1 MNGGKTKNKMKT
13 EQNTR
18 TVVVHAQFGRELVK
32 HGPAGHPVALPVRWR
47 RVLASGRSAV
57 PGGPTVGEDDGGDGR
72 GSGGG
77 EGHDGYLRLH
87 EVPQHEDEDDDGDEE
102 DGAEAVARG
111 GSTAAAAVP
120 RRAGPSAEGRHAPRF
135 LLVEPPAAPSTATAA
150 AGGTDGAASYGGTG
164 YPPVL
169 FKGEGFSRCPFRA
182 ARGTAAVDARGPS
195 RRVGLHAGRLLVTPT
210 VVQTMERRRG
220 RCWWEGM
227 NSGRFRR
234 FFEKFSLGLNKQP
247 NALLTY
253 TPDPDDPAQPRTA
266 DNGSRTWGHFGLV
279 INNNLQY
286 TQYIHT
292 PYRGGVHLGC
302 GTTEE

>member
-1 MNGGKTKNKMKT
+1 MSVGKTKNNRKT
-13 EQNTR
+13 TTSNTR

-47 RVLASGRSAV
+47 RVLASGRGAV
-57 PGGPTVGEDDGGDGR
+57 PGGPTVGEDDRRDGR
-72 GSGGG
+72 GGGGG

-120 RRAGPSAEGRHAPRF
+120 RCAGPSAEGRHAPRL
-135 LLVEPPAAPSTATAA
+135 LLVEPPAAPPPAAVAAAAA
-150 AGGTDGAASYGGTG
+150 AGGTASYGGTG
-164 YPPVL
+164 ETAVL
-169 FKGEGFSRCPFRA
+169 FKREGFSRRPFRA

-220 RCWWEGM
+220 RFGIAK
-227 NSGRFRR
+227 G
-234 FFEKFSLGLNKQP
+234 GLPHGQIG
-247 NALLTY
+247 
-253 TPDPDDPAQPRTA
+253 
-266 DNGSRTWGHFGLV
+266 GSRQRDVREASEKRHAAEDRAF
-279 INNNLQY
+279 
-286 TQYIHT
+286 
-292 PYRGGVHLGC
+292 RGPR
-302 GTTEE
+302 